1 MQARTG
7 ERSIPELFSELAAE
21 TAQLVRQ
28 EASLATRE
36 MGDKVKH
43 AASQIVTLAVALL
56 VASTALMSLV
66 AALIIGLSVYVAAW
80 VSALIV
86 GIVLSVIAF
95 ALYRKTIDALT
106 SLTPLPERA
115 VHQLQRTKDW
125 AEDQIK

>member
-1 MQARTG
+1 MQAPAG
-7 ERSIPELFSELAAE
+7 ERSVSELFSELAAE

-36 MGDKVKH
+36 IGDKVKR
-43 AASQIVTLAVALL
+43 AGGQIVTLAVALL

-66 AALIIGLSVYVAAW
+66 AALIIGLSVYVPAW
-80 VSALIV
+80 LSALIV
-86 GIVLSVIAF
+86 GVVLAVIAF
-95 ALYRKTIDALT
+95 GLYRKTVDALA